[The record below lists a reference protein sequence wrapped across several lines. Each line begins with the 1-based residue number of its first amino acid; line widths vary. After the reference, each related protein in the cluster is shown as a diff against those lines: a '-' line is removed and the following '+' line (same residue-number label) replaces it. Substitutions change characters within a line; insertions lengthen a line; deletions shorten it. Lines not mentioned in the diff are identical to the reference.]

1 MLDRH
6 GDGHRRR
13 EDVAG
18 LKDVVA
24 WESEPS
30 IAENRSVPEVPKVP
44 RFDLDARN
52 VGDAWALLRTVP
64 TASIKL
70 SSWGP
75 QYRQRLTKLAYGNEG
90 MNRGQR
96 RKQLPAMSPAYI
108 ASCDAEIGRIMAPP
122 GYCCRWVDVTSC
134 SCHVRGG
141 TTVGSARLNCWPTL
155 QTRREA
161 SASLPARVAHRT
173 RPARS
178 RAFPPTGPPKRK
190 NARTARC
197 GRMHKTCQ
205 KQRYYVMNNPI
216 LQAVD
221 PNTSLKD
228 EPTPATPT
236 PAAQQPPDFVSDT
249 TPDPAPAAN
258 SSTKPTNGAGKDA
271 NPPPPRSPEPEP
283 EPALLTPEEMAK
295 LDAEEKLLSE
305 MRTDLPGRAGVP
317 DGVVAI
323 TVAHKLPK
331 DTFFRVNKPN
341 TIAMRMYAKTTGL
354 DTEYYAIHPCM
365 WTAFASI
372 DVPLSTFRLYEI
384 LTVDGAH
391 FVHPVRQPDHGDSQ
405 NEYPRTKEIALEQA
419 TTKWVRISTDKANKK
434 YRVFKASKDRYPDPL
449 FPDYTPARLLTLC
462 FADRGLLVDSPKHDL
477 FLDLAG
483 GRSAD

>member
-70 SSWGP
+70 SSWDP

-155 QTRREA
+155 QTTG
-161 SASLPARVAHRT
+161 SVCLT
-173 RPARS
+173 
-178 RAFPPTGPPKRK
+178 TGPRRTPHPPSPLPCFSAYRSAEKKKRPHGK
-190 NARTARC
+190 ARA
-197 GRMHKTCQ
+197 HAQTCQ
-205 KQRYYVMNNPI
+205 TQRY
-216 LQAVD
+216 Q
-221 PNTSLKD
+221 S
-228 EPTPATPT
+228 
-236 PAAQQPPDFVSDT
+236 
-249 TPDPAPAAN
+249 
-258 SSTKPTNGAGKDA
+258 
-271 NPPPPRSPEPEP
+271 
-283 EPALLTPEEMAK
+283 
-295 LDAEEKLLSE
+295 
-305 MRTDLPGRAGVP
+305 
-317 DGVVAI
+317 
-323 TVAHKLPK
+323 
-331 DTFFRVNKPN
+331 
-341 TIAMRMYAKTTGL
+341 
-354 DTEYYAIHPCM
+354 
-365 WTAFASI
+365 
-372 DVPLSTFRLYEI
+372 
-384 LTVDGAH
+384 
-391 FVHPVRQPDHGDSQ
+391 
-405 NEYPRTKEIALEQA
+405 
-419 TTKWVRISTDKANKK
+419 
-434 YRVFKASKDRYPDPL
+434 
-449 FPDYTPARLLTLC
+449 
-462 FADRGLLVDSPKHDL
+462 
-477 FLDLAG
+477 
-483 GRSAD
+483 